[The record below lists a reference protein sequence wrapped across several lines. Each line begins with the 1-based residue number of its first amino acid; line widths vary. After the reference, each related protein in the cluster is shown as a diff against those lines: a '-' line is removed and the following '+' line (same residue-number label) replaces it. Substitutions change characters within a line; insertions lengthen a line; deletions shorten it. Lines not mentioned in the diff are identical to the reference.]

1 MPVLSWDWLVAHSM
15 IYASHSNGRI
25 LLNVTLD
32 GKTDPFDRVVLTIKL
47 IFIFSLKDY
56 RLCFRFIDP
65 VIFGNLPKEIIT

>member
-1 MPVLSWDWLVAHSM
+1 MRYTYLLENASFVLGLVGDPF
-15 IYASHSNGRI
+15 YI